1 MDKLCKLL
9 DRFDTRAF
17 IAIALTSSMIG
28 LTFVLA
34 LRAPESD
41 AFKVLLGAML
51 TVGFASAVGW
61 YFNSSSSSDKKDAAI
76 VSMATSPSSAPG
88 SPPAA
93 PVSTTTTVTNN
104 ATVTKTEPAATA
116 G

>member
-1 MDKLCKLL
+1 
-9 DRFDTRAF
+9 
-17 IAIALTSSMIG
+17 MIG

-41 AFKVLLGAML
+41 PFKVLLGAML

-76 VSMATSPSSAPG
+76 VSMATSPSPAPA
-88 SPPAA
+88 SPPVA
-93 PVSTTTTVTNN
+93 PVSTITTTTD
-104 ATVTKTEPAATA
+104 ASTVTETKPATA